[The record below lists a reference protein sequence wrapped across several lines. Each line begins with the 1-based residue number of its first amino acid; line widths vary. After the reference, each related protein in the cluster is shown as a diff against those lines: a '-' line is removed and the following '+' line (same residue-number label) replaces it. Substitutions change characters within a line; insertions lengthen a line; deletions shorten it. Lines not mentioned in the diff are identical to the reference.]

1 MQNVV
6 FNAFPR
12 GLKLTRPTKHSG
24 DAWLTFSD
32 SNKPYVPVAWRPRKS
47 RRSEIRLFRE
57 FLAKSVFRAKYQRCI
72 FATFFSHLCSIFF
85 FVLPFTSISRRY
97 IDIVKERTIRSFWFQ
112 IIDILLSGGSELLVT
127 TVPSNAVS
135 RLADGICSFGR
146 LIGGYQKP
154 GHLSILRWL
163 LDPNLQ
169 SLHRFRGK
177 RANDEWNLAATCIN
191 RTFDTSRVIT
201 RLEISPLPQS

>member
-1 MQNVV
+1 MQGKKGTMQNVV

-72 FATFFSHLCSIFF
+72 FATFFLTFAQFF
-85 FVLPFTSISRRY
+85 F
-97 IDIVKERTIRSFWFQ
+97 SFF
-112 IIDILLSGGSELLVT
+112 
-127 TVPSNAVS
+127 
-135 RLADGICSFGR
+135 R
-146 LIGGYQKP
+146 
-154 GHLSILRWL
+154 
-163 LDPNLQ
+163 
-169 SLHRFRGK
+169 LHRFRGDISTSLK
-177 RANDEWNLAATCIN
+177 REPFVLFDSRLLTFCYLAALNCWLLLCPAMLSHDWQMGSVPLVASLADTRNLATCLFFGGCLILTYKAFTDFEVSARMTN
-191 RTFDTSRVIT
+191 EIWR
-201 RLEISPLPQS
+201 RLA